1 MIKQSLRISC
11 LDCKMS
17 LPLFINEHWVYKESA
32 TLPMVIYEYREYLGH
47 PTPVNHDYI
56 RELLLAKGYTIGPG
70 NKVVP
75 VLKKT

>member
-1 MIKQSLRISC
+1 
-11 LDCKMS
+11 MS
-17 LPLFINEHWVYKESA
+17 LPLFINEHWVPKEST

-47 PTPVNHDYI
+47 PTPVNHEYI
-56 RELLLAKGYTIGPG
+56 RELLLKKGYTVIPG

>member
-1 MIKQSLRISC
+1 
-11 LDCKMS
+11 MS
-17 LPLFINEHWVYKESA
+17 LPLFINEHWVYKDSM

-56 RELLLAKGYTIGPG
+56 RELLLIKGFTVVEG

-75 VLKKT
+75 SLRAEPRLRVG